1 MEIVSKFVIG
11 SDQGASDFL
20 SVKKQ
25 AFSYLHKGFIDKQQ
39 IDDYIE
45 KHFDERKVISQL
57 NDLSNQLIITYKE
70 DLPIA
75 YCLLKSGSSNSAF
88 SENKRTTEIDF
99 VILSEHDPEEVRNS
113 LYNKFITAA
122 KFTDIVWINILQQNT
137 LNDFLK
143 NKGFILIKNS
153 SSHEFGLPTYILSLE
168 MQASR

>member
-1 MEIVSKFVIG
+1 MKIISKFVIG
-11 SDQGASDFL
+11 SDQGVSDFL

-25 AFSYLHKGFIDKQQ
+25 AFSYLHKDFIDKQQ

-45 KHFDERKVISQL
+45 KHFDERKVITQL
-57 NDLSNQLIITYKE
+57 NDLSNQLIITYKD

-75 YCLLKSGSSNSAF
+75 YCLLKSGSNNSAV

-99 VILSEHDPEEVRNS
+99 VILQDHDSEEVRNS
-113 LYNKFITAA
+113 LYSKFITAA

-143 NKGFILIKNS
+143 NKGFKRIENS
-153 SSHEFGLPTYILSLE
+153 SSCEFGLPTYIVSLE
-168 MQASR
+168 IKVLR